1 VAGKKARKARA
12 VAKARPKAKARKNPK
27 ATTTQA
33 LPKTVV
39 SQNRE
44 RHDRREG
51 DERKRGST
59 QSIYEIVCP
68 TVPTSSTATWI
79 RLASASP
86 SAVASFLLWKISP
99 TRNSR
104 KLRAISDE
112 LLHHPAGFAI
122 ADDRSGINSG
132 QPG

>member
-59 QSIYEIVCP
+59 QSIHEVACP
-68 TVPTSSTATWI
+68 PYQH
-79 RLASASP
+79 
-86 SAVASFLLWKISP
+86 
-99 TRNSR
+99 SR
-104 KLRAISDE
+104 QRHEFDW
-112 LLHHPAGFAI
+112 HRRRPARWPAFCCGRF
-122 ADDRSGINSG
+122 R
-132 QPG
+132 